1 MVHNYKKYESE
12 SEEELI
18 YRICSDKDIIGSWQ
32 NVADILNELLGTEF
46 TESKFR
52 KSYQAFQKM
61 LEANQSKFVDN
72 DSQLEEIVSAKQEL
86 QKERQKL
93 SDERVELNRL
103 IREEARKE
111 SFEDLIKRVISES
124 VKPIDFDVKEIQS
137 YTSEND
143 LLVHLTDIHAGIE
156 IDSYLNVFNKDV
168 LVDRLEK
175 YTSEILSIK
184 ETHNS
189 ENCYIVIG
197 EIISGLIHNNLRLQ
211 NNMDLIE
218 QFKYVSSLISK
229 MLSILSKE
237 FNTVHVY
244 VTIGNHSRL
253 VAKKE
258 DSLQGEN
265 FDLLLP
271 FYLMASLQNIKNITI
286 HDNEIEKSIAM
297 FNIRCNNIFASHGDK
312 DSPSSVVQN
321 WTMMFGIKPNI
332 ILLGHRHTNA
342 LTTVYDT
349 KVIESGCVSG
359 SDPYAISIRKSNK
372 PEQTVSVINNKG
384 LVCVYD
390 VTLD

>member
-1 MVHNYKKYESE
+1 MEYKRYDGE
-12 SEEELI
+12 SEEQLL
-18 YRICSDKDIIGSWQ
+18 YRICSDKERIGSWQ
-32 NVADILNELLGTEF
+32 DVANILNKMLGTEY

-61 LEANQSKFVDN
+61 LEANQSKFVNGDV
-72 DSQLEEIVSAKQEL
+72 QLEEIKIQKREL
-86 QKERQKL
+86 AKERQKL
-93 SDERVELNRL
+93 SDEKVDFNRL

-111 SFEDLIKRVISES
+111 SFEALIKRVISES
-124 VKPIDFDVKEIQS
+124 VKPIKFDRISNQHKS
-137 YTSEND
+137 NND
-143 LLVHLTDIHAGIE
+143 MLVHLTDIHAGIE
-156 IDSYLNVFNKDV
+156 INSFNNVFNQDV
-168 LVDRLEK
+168 LKDRLEEYLNK
-175 YTSEILSIK
+175 ILSIR

-197 EIISGLIHNNLRLQ
+197 EILSGLIHSNLRLQ

-218 QFKYVSSLISK
+218 QFKYVSNLISEMIK
-229 MLSILSKE
+229 ALSEE
-237 FNTVHVY
+237 FSVVNVY
-244 VTIGNHSRL
+244 VTMGNHSRV

-271 FYLMASLQNIKNITI
+271 FYLRASLQNINNVQIN
-286 HDNEIEKSIAM
+286 DNLIEQSIAM
-297 FNIRCNNIFASHGDK
+297 FNIRGQHIFSSHGDK

-332 ILLGHRHTNA
+332 VLLGHRHTNG

-359 SDPYAISIRKSNK
+359 TDSYAMQIRKSNK
-372 PEQTVSVINNKG
+372 PEQSVSVINGDG
-384 LVCVYD
+384 LLCIYD
-390 VTLD
+390 VRLK

>member
-1 MVHNYKKYESE
+1 MEYKRYDGE
-12 SEEELI
+12 SEEELVF
-18 YRICSDKDIIGSWQ
+18 RICSEKEKIGSWQ
-32 NVADILNELLGTEF
+32 DVANILNKMLGTEY

-61 LEANQSKFVDN
+61 LEANQSKFVNGDV
-72 DSQLEEIVSAKQEL
+72 QLEEIKIQKREL
-86 QKERQKL
+86 AKERQKL
-93 SDERVELNRL
+93 SDEKVDFNRL

-111 SFEDLIKRVISES
+111 SFEALIKRVISES
-124 VKPIDFDVKEIQS
+124 VKPIKFDRISNQHKS
-137 YTSEND
+137 NND
-143 LLVHLTDIHAGIE
+143 MLVHLTDIHAGIE
-156 IDSYLNVFNKDV
+156 INAFNNVFNQDV
-168 LVDRLEK
+168 LKDRLEEYLNK
-175 YTSEILSIK
+175 ILSIR

-197 EIISGLIHNNLRLQ
+197 EILSGLIHSNLRLQ

-218 QFKYVSSLISK
+218 QFKYVSNLISEMIK
-229 MLSILSKE
+229 ALSEE
-237 FNTVHVY
+237 FSVVNVY
-244 VTIGNHSRL
+244 VTMGNHSRV

-271 FYLMASLQNIKNITI
+271 FYLRASLQNIKNVQIN
-286 HDNEIEKSIAM
+286 DNLIEQSIAM
-297 FNIRCNNIFASHGDK
+297 FNIRGQHIFSSHGDK

-332 ILLGHRHTNA
+332 VLLGHRHTNG

-359 SDPYAISIRKSNK
+359 TDSYAMQIRKSNK
-372 PEQTVSVINNKG
+372 PEQSVSVINSDG
-384 LVCVYD
+384 LLCIYD
-390 VTLD
+390 VRLK

>member
-1 MVHNYKKYESE
+1 MEYKRYDGE
-12 SEEELI
+12 SEEELVF
-18 YRICSDKDIIGSWQ
+18 RICSEKDKIGSWQ
-32 NVADILNELLGTEF
+32 DVANILNKILGTEY

-61 LEANQSKFVDN
+61 LEANQSKFVNGDV
-72 DSQLEEIVSAKQEL
+72 QLEEIKIQKREL
-86 QKERQKL
+86 AKERQKL
-93 SDERVELNRL
+93 SDEKVDFNRL

-111 SFEDLIKRVISES
+111 SFEALIKRVISES
-124 VKPIDFDVKEIQS
+124 VKPIEFNCIANQYKSD
-137 YTSEND
+137 ND
-143 LLVHLTDIHAGIE
+143 ILVHLTDIHAGIE
-156 IDSYLNVFNKDV
+156 INVFNNVFNQDILK
-168 LVDRLEK
+168 DRLEEYLNK
-175 YTSEILSIK
+175 ILAIR

-197 EIISGLIHNNLRLQ
+197 EILSGLIHSNLRLQ

-218 QFKYVSSLISK
+218 QFKYVSNLISEMIK
-229 MLSILSKE
+229 ALSEE
-237 FNTVHVY
+237 FSVVNIY
-244 VTIGNHSRL
+244 VTMGNHSRV

-271 FYLMASLQNIKNITI
+271 FYLRASLQNIKNVQIN
-286 HDNEIEKSIAM
+286 DNLIEQSIAM
-297 FNIRCNNIFASHGDK
+297 FNVRGQHIFSSHGDK

-332 ILLGHRHTNA
+332 VLLGHRHKNG

-359 SDPYAISIRKSNK
+359 TDSYAMQIRKSNK
-372 PEQTVSVINNKG
+372 PEQSVSVINSDG
-384 LVCVYD
+384 LLCIYD
-390 VTLD
+390 VRLK